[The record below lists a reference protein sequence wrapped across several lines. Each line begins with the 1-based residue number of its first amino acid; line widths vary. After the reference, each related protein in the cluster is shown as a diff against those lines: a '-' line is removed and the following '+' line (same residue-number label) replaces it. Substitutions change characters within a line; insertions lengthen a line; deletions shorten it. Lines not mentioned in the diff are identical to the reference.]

1 MKKCLRTAAL
11 VLALALLLCTT
22 AFAVDALETA
32 GNTVTFVTEGDTAY
46 KVMNVSFQND
56 AIQDGKDYM
65 IWVIAGKDDG
75 TGNRIYVPT
84 ASSILYIGQAKAE
97 GNTFSFDGV
106 YPREI
111 VNGTVV
117 ISGPGMVDIDADRD
131 GLYTL
136 ATIYEAGDT
145 NVNGV
150 VDVGD
155 VTNLLRYLVEL
166 EEFGSVQDSVADVNR
181 NGEVEVG
188 DATQLLRYLVGLVS
202 DI

>member
-46 KVMNVSFQND
+46 KVMNVSFQNE

-84 ASSILYIGQAKAE
+84 ASSILYIGQDKAV
-97 GNTFSFDGV
+97 GNTFTFEGV

-111 VNGTVV
+111 VDGTVV
-117 ISGPGMVDIDADRD
+117 ISGPGMADIDSDGD

-136 ATIYEAGDT
+136 ATIRKAGD
-145 NVNGV
+145 VDLNGA
-150 VDVGD
+150 VDIGD
-155 VTNLLRYLVEL
+155 STKLLQYLVEL
-166 EEFGSVQDSVADVNR
+166 TTFDSTQEIVGDVDR
-181 NGEVEVG
+181 NGAVDIG
-188 DATQLLRYLVGLVS
+188 DSTKLLQYLVGLVT
-202 DI
+202 DL

>member
-22 AFAVDALETA
+22 AFAVDALETV

-84 ASSILYIGQAKAE
+84 ASSILYIGQDKAV
-97 GNTFSFDGV
+97 GNTFTFEGV

-111 VNGTVV
+111 VDGTVV
-117 ISGPGMVDIDADRD
+117 ISGPGMADIDPDGD

-136 ATIYEAGDT
+136 ATIRKAGD
-145 NVNGV
+145 VDLSGA

-155 VTNLLRYLVEL
+155 VTKILQYLLTPPDYSGVL
-166 EEFGSVQDSVADVNR
+166 GSVSDVD
-181 NGEVEVG
+181 GSGAVDVG
-188 DATQLLRYLVGLVS
+188 DLTKLLQYLVGKAANV
-202 DI
+202 